1 MIYVFFLIDDK
12 KYFYEEEFWAIF
24 LWKNIYILFHTFNF
38 QIYTS
43 NGIRYIDSDTL
54 LLIVGKLLL
63 SSLLFAYTG
72 LNCLKAIAIRD
83 NSKIT

>member
-1 MIYVFFLIDDK
+1 M
-12 KYFYEEEFWAIF
+12 
-24 LWKNIYILFHTFNF
+24 KNIYILFHTFNF

-43 NGIRYIDSDTL
+43 NRILYIDSETM

-72 LNCLKAIAIRD
+72 LNCLKAIAVRD
-83 NSKIT
+83 D